1 MNTDIEFDL
10 KLFQSEV
17 FDELTNMKA
26 VFGFSQFH
34 SKGFGSP
41 EKFKKV
47 VGVPDEKYG
56 LVIKA
61 ILKFFSFLGKKADTN
76 ILNKPEFVEMERK
89 AAEIADNPKIKRILC
104 PALKKEIRSDLFRE
118 AVHVKLV
125 KVLTVSLTQ
134 KEITEEFFIE
144 KDVRL
149 FSLIALKIL
158 RINISHYCP

>member
-1 MNTDIEFDL
+1 MKTNSEFDL
-10 KLFQSEV
+10 KKFQSEV

-26 VFGFSQFH
+26 VFGLSQFH
-34 SKGFGSP
+34 LKGFGSS
-41 EKFKKV
+41 EKFKKRI
-47 VGVPDEKYG
+47 GDPDAKYG

-61 ILKFFSFLGKKADTN
+61 ILRFFSFLGKKANTN

-104 PALKKEIRSDLFRE
+104 QALKKEIRSDLFKE

-134 KEITEEFFIE
+134 EEIIEEFFIE

-149 FSLIALKIL
+149 FSLIALRIL
-158 RINISHYCP
+158 RTRISHYCP